1 MERERHLRPVSSV
14 KSEEAAPHI
23 KEEGREL
30 GSDHGKE
37 GSREGSMYMEGVY
50 GNDDGSKGDP
60 CQRRSTAR

>member
-1 MERERHLRPVSSV
+1 MMERHLRPVSSV

-37 GSREGSMYMEGVY
+37 GSREGMHVY
-50 GNDDGSKGDP
+50 GGGIWK
-60 CQRRSTAR
+60 